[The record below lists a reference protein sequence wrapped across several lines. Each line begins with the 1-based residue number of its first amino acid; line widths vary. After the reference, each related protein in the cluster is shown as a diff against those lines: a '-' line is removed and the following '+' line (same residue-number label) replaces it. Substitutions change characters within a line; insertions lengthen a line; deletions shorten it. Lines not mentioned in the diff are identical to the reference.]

1 MAGCFGFAFLVLVAL
16 DLLWSTRLSL
26 SPPPHVM
33 RKCVGGVALL
43 CLTPGLFLFI
53 ASQDL
58 ATGTLWN
65 VCGRLPRM
73 RDKDFRAPWSQ
84 RECHQIELDANF
96 TKDMELDT
104 NGTKEEEEAVH
115 VFYHI
120 FAKAHASLPS
130 ALVSEQLATLAEAHC
145 KRPLYINYVLVGQ
158 AWNSRAISESGLNC
172 SRCHKAAEI
181 PVGNEIFT
189 LQLLHDHC
197 RKNPATLAAY
207 IHDKGS
213 FHPSGPNTV
222 LRRFLTTSVASRECL
237 GLPETCT
244 VCSGRFSPL
253 PHPHYPGNMWTARC
267 SYIEKLMPPLG
278 FEAAMKKFVL
288 QHLSASPMG
297 GLRQNGD
304 NELLGAG
311 RFAAEHWM
319 TSHPSVV
326 PCDVYP
332 GAYDWGYYHI
342 AEDMVKGCGCRSCT
356 LARGSRFK
364 ATVTV
369 VGWCQ

>member
-1 MAGCFGFAFLVLVAL
+1 
-16 DLLWSTRLSL
+16 
-26 SPPPHVM
+26 
-33 RKCVGGVALL
+33 
-43 CLTPGLFLFI
+43 
-53 ASQDL
+53 
-58 ATGTLWN
+58 
-65 VCGRLPRM
+65 M

-342 AEDMVKGCGCRSCT
+342 TEDMVKGLWLPQLHVGARFSLQGYSHRGWVVPVKW
-356 LARGSRFK
+356 LAWRQLEWQHLYNMQPANLTVILGSNNLSENNSKGNDIIFPEN
-364 ATVTV
+364 VHD
-369 VGWCQ
+369 